1 MRIVIRNSTCWCC
14 VWAVGGY
21 FVLPPLFIL
30 PFLSSHH
37 PDRRRGPAAAPPGQ
51 HLESAQ
57 AVLDDPLM
65 QGPRRLGQSLMTG
78 STGSRSALSDRPNR
92 GSVGPDTHP
101 LHSSPRH
108 RTETMLRYST
118 FQCTK
123 YEKQDARAAEA
134 QGFRVCSSPE
144 ERTMKDRPVGSE
156 PGTCAARHTNRR
168 CDCQTADLV
177 NKSCHGVGGKFH
189 SLTGHPAHVPEASS
203 ALPESSL
210 PGLDRS
216 APLGPSQAGPAGL
229 SCLLVIRGPALQR
242 RCSML
247 GPWGPGWG
255 PSEVGSAITPGS
267 LLNSVADQPRD
278 LPDLC
283 SSARLALNLHCPSAG
298 TEDLERYECACAG
311 QQQTIS
317 DKMSVSEHEPP
328 PTRSLPATQ
337 QRTSNHD
344 SQFRNPLPHTAIG
357 TGKLGIPS
365 AHP

>member
-14 VWAVGGY
+14 AWAVGGY

-37 PDRRRGPAAAPPGQ
+37 PDRRRGPAAPPGQ

-134 QGFRVCSSPE
+134 QGFRVCSTPE

-177 NKSCHGVGGKFH
+177 NKSCHGVGGQFH
-189 SLTGHPAHVPEASS
+189 SLTGHPAHVPKHRQHSPSPVSRVSTAPRPWVHLKLALLGYLVSLSS
-203 ALPESSL
+203 
-210 PGLDRS
+210 GVRHCRGD
-216 APLGPSQAGPAGL
+216 AP
-229 SCLLVIRGPALQR
+229 C
-242 RCSML
+242 
-247 GPWGPGWG
+247 WGPGAPAG
-255 PSEVGSAITPGS
+255 GRPSWDRP
-267 LLNSVADQPRD
+267 
-278 LPDLC
+278 
-283 SSARLALNLHCPSAG
+283 
-298 TEDLERYECACAG
+298 
-311 QQQTIS
+311 
-317 DKMSVSEHEPP
+317 
-328 PTRSLPATQ
+328 
-337 QRTSNHD
+337 
-344 SQFRNPLPHTAIG
+344 
-357 TGKLGIPS
+357 
-365 AHP
+365 